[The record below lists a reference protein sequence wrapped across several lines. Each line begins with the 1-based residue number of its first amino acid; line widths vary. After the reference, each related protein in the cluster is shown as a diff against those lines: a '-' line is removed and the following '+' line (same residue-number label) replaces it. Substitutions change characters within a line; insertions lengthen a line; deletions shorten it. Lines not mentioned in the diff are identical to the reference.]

1 MAEPKHYRERVPLPG
16 WARPALGALGAMWLF
31 RRTRKS
37 ARTRPAWRTALTA
50 VSSVMTLLTVFRT
63 VSALGKVAVEVE
75 SSAIRVG
82 LGPIEHRI
90 AAANVR
96 DVRVVDYNPLRY
108 LGWGYRIAPGGRRA
122 FSQIG
127 VRRGVEITANE
138 DGKQR
143 RYFVSS
149 NDPEALAA
157 AVAGAAG
164 VETA

>member
-1 MAEPKHYRERVPLPG
+1 
-16 WARPALGALGAMWLF
+16 
-31 RRTRKS
+31 
-37 ARTRPAWRTALTA
+37 
-50 VSSVMTLLTVFRT
+50 
-63 VSALGKVAVEVE
+63 
-75 SSAIRVG
+75 
-82 LGPIEHRI
+82 
-90 AAANVR
+90 VR